1 MNFPQRTDIEQL
13 ARQAGAILREGY
25 GKQHQIGYKGKIDVV
40 TEADHASEAF
50 LIQSIQA
57 RFPGH
62 GIVAEESGSLGAS
75 QDCWYIDP
83 LDGTV
88 NYAHH
93 LPIFAVSIGFARQGE
108 LRLGAVY
115 DPMRDELFS
124 AERGKGAA
132 LNGEPIHVSET
143 AEMIRSL
150 LVTGFPYGPWEEI
163 QRNLDNY
170 ALFTRHCQAIR
181 RLGSAALDLCYI
193 ACGRLDGFWEIKLS
207 PWDVAAGGLIALE
220 AGAVVTDLQG
230 QADFMQPPNSILA
243 ANPQIHPQM
252 LKIFQDS
259 HSR

>member
-1 MNFPQRTDIEQL
+1 MNPPQLSDLEQL

-50 LIQSIQA
+50 LIQSIQS
-57 RFPGH
+57 RFAGH
-62 GIVAEESGSLGAS
+62 GIIAEESGRLGEGEY
-75 QDCWYIDP
+75 CWYIDP

-88 NYAHH
+88 NYAHD
-93 LPIFAVSIGFARQGE
+93 LPIFCVSIGYAHQGE

-115 DPMRDELFS
+115 DPLRDELFS

-132 LNGEPIHVSET
+132 LNGEPIHVS
-143 AEMIRSL
+143 AASEMIRSL

-163 QRNLDNY
+163 QRNLDHY
-170 ALFTRHCQAIR
+170 AVFTRHCQAIR
-181 RLGSAALDLCYI
+181 RLGSAALDLCYT

-220 AGAVVTDLQG
+220 AGAVVTDLNG
-230 QADFMQPPNSILA
+230 DPAFMRPPNSILA
-243 ANPQIHPQM
+243 ANPQIHAQM
-252 LKIFQDS
+252 RAIFRNGQTE
-259 HSR
+259 